1 MLISGWSTANSTI
14 ATLQT
19 GWSGANATISS
30 LLSTYATA
38 TLHESISLNYST
50 HCNNFATQI
59 NSGLDNGDGNGT
71 ASDGQLHSDE
81 IDSTEYIC
89 PHLRLVKDIQQGTGS
104 SSPSLLTAYDG
115 MVFFVAND
123 NIHGRELWKSDG
135 TLTGT
140 KVVKDITP
148 GSSSTSF
155 NCLFVLGNWLY
166 FSAYTSAYGGE
177 LWKTDGTSNGTV
189 SVTNPNFSSNSL
201 ELLNFV
207 YNECLFRSKR
217 WTEWC

>member
-1 MLISGWSTANSTI
+1 M
-14 ATLQT
+14 
-19 GWSGANATISS
+19 SS
-30 LLSTYATA
+30 SKTCQR
-38 TLHESISLNYST
+38 YS
-50 HCNNFATQI
+50 A
-59 NSGLDNGDGNGT
+59 GNR
-71 ASDGQLHSDE
+71 Q
-81 IDSTEYIC
+81 C
-89 PHLRLVKDIQQGTGS
+89 
-104 SSPSLLTAYDG
+104 SPSLLTAYDG

-189 SVTNPNFSSNSL
+189 SVTNQNFSSIPWN
-201 ELLNFV
+201 
-207 YNECLFRSKR
+207 CLISSTSNAFS
-217 WTEWC
+217 